1 VINLES
7 VRKRYG
13 RMIALDDVTLSIPAG
28 RSVALWGHNGAGKST
43 TLKCILGLVRYTGR
57 ILVDGLDVRQRPREV
72 RSRLGY
78 VPQDLA
84 YYDMTVQ
91 ATVRLFATLK
101 GVGADRIGAA
111 LGSVGLGEEA
121 GKQVGALSGG
131 MRQRLSLALALLA
144 DPPVLLL
151 DEPTANLDEQARAE
165 LLDLL
170 NRCRASGKTLLFA
183 SHRPEE
189 VAALADEVVFLDQGR
204 VVARYDV
211 REFVRLQRAGLER
224 TQREGGGLVCRQ
236 W

>member
-1 VINLES
+1 MINLES
-7 VRKRYG
+7 VGKRYG
-13 RMIALDDVTLSIPAG
+13 RMIALDDVTLHIPAG

-57 ILVDGLDVRQRPREV
+57 IQVDGVDVRRSPRAV

-84 YYDMTVQ
+84 YYDMTVG
-91 ATVRLFATLK
+91 ATVKLFATLK
-101 GVGADRIGAA
+101 GVRSDRAREA
-111 LGSVGLGEEA
+111 LAGVGLEEELN
-121 GKQVGALSGG
+121 KQVGALSGG
-131 MRQRLSLALALLA
+131 MRQRLSLALALLS

-151 DEPTANLDEQARAE
+151 DEPTANLDERARGE

-189 VAALADEVVFLDQGR
+189 VAALADEVVILDQGR
-204 VVARYDV
+204 VAARYDV
-211 REFVRLQRAGLER
+211 REFVRRQRAGLER
-224 TQREGGGLVCRQ
+224 PQMREAE
-236 W
+236 

>member
-1 VINLES
+1 MINLES
-7 VRKRYG
+7 VGKRYG
-13 RMIALDDVTLSIPAG
+13 RMIALDDVTLHIPAG

-57 ILVDGLDVRQRPREV
+57 IQVDGVDVRRNPRAV
-72 RSRLGY
+72 RSRMGY

-84 YYDMTVQ
+84 YYDMTVG
-91 ATVRLFATLK
+91 ATLRFFATLK
-101 GVGADRIGAA
+101 GVGRDQA
-111 LGSVGLGEEA
+111 LTALESVGLEGET

-165 LLDLL
+165 LVDLL
-170 NRCRASGKTLLFA
+170 NRCRSSGKTLLFA

-189 VAALADEVVFLDQGR
+189 VAALADEVVILDQGR
-204 VVARYDV
+204 VAARLGV
-211 REFVRLQRAGLER
+211 QEFVRRQRAGLER
-224 TQREGGGLVCRQ
+224 SQMREAE
-236 W
+236 